1 MASNFADRRRAIV
14 PDLPLSGLRVVELE
28 SRVATRFAGK
38 WLAALGAEV
47 FKIERPAAQSEHVP
61 SARALYLDTAKK
73 SAVFDSDKLMWLNG
87 KRLAAKPTPEL
98 IDTVCARLE
107 AVAGVDRVRLQDA
120 EWMSRLIDLIKS
132 RARTI
137 DDLADQAVPFAADEL
152 EYEDKA
158 IAKHW
163 DKDPAV
169 ALERLE
175 GLARLW
181 ADVDWTEEKLE
192 EGLRGMAESVGIG
205 AGKLIHP
212 LRVALT
218 GRMSSPGIFEVL
230 MLLGKDRSLGRIALG
245 IERIRDLREKRLS

>member
-1 MASNFADRRRAIV
+1 
-14 PDLPLSGLRVVELE
+14 
-28 SRVATRFAGK
+28 
-38 WLAALGAEV
+38 
-47 FKIERPAAQSEHVP
+47 
-61 SARALYLDTAKK
+61 
-73 SAVFDSDKLMWLNG
+73 
-87 KRLAAKPTPEL
+87 
-98 IDTVCARLE
+98 
-107 AVAGVDRVRLQDA
+107 
-120 EWMSRLIDLIKS
+120 
-132 RARTI
+132 
-137 DDLADQAVPFAADEL
+137 AADEL

-245 IERIRDLREKRLS
+245 IERTRDLREKRLS